1 MLVSYKP
8 YETYYSPSTVLGSFY
23 SYNSP
28 ENALEQAVTALEKFK
43 NNTEDWA
50 WPSIRD
56 INIQFL
62 QWNRHYLYGGYES
75 TGIFVV
81 NLDREMSLSELSFPK
96 GVSLKYG
103 AQAIHLPECNGWEW
117 EQIFDYVQPI
127 ILNLIEEEI
136 VSLSAQGENND

>member
-28 ENALEQAVTALEKFK
+28 ENALEQAIQGLEKFK
-43 NNTEDWA
+43 NNIEDWV
-50 WPSIRD
+50 WPNPKSV
-56 INIQFL
+56 NIQFL
-62 QWNRHYLYGGYES
+62 EWNKHYLYGGYES

-81 NLDREMSLSELSFPK
+81 NLDREMILSELPFPK

-103 AQAIHLPECNGWEW
+103 DQVIHLPECDGMNWTEV
-117 EQIFDYVQPI
+117 FDHVQSI
-127 ILNLIEEEI
+127 IINLIEEEI
-136 VSLSAQGENND
+136 THLKEQL